1 MLEEEIDCSIVK
13 NVIIVM
19 RNFRR
24 EIVTYYRKVIVLIEV
39 VNFTRTVIVEGN
51 LGQIDVHKI

>member
-1 MLEEEIDCSIVK
+1 
-13 NVIIVM
+13 M